1 MPAIVKLQLSLET
14 LAEAISSLDLTEKR
28 QLQELIEQQIFAAEE
43 ALYEDDAET
52 QAEIQAV
59 RAEYKDGESVTM
71 LLQLMKSK
79 QEQPFYKTATAL
91 EWITAFREWAE
102 SHRQD
107 TPLLSDYALSR
118 GGIYDDDEDEHI

>member
-28 QLQELIEQQIFAAEE
+28 QLQELIEQQIFEAEE

-59 RAEYKDGESVTM
+59 RAEYSGGESVTIDEY
-71 LLQLMKSK
+71 LANRS
-79 QEQPFYKTATAL
+79 EQ
-91 EWITAFREWAE
+91 R
-102 SHRQD
+102 
-107 TPLLSDYALSR
+107 
-118 GGIYDDDEDEHI
+118 